1 MSKCFSADTQF
12 LELLLL
18 LLLLILLSLYCHS
31 EKKVAAISKHCR
43 YHDCPISNDSSNHS
57 LKSLH
62 CTYCTVTIIP
72 FYHQIVYL
80 EINLFCNNNTNPGVN
95 KITDM
100 EKAHRLRFCVFLQ
113 QAFTCKSISYF
124 WLWGSKSYW
133 FMVYVMGYENS
144 CL

>member
-43 YHDCPISNDSSNHS
+43 YHDCTISNDSSNHS
-57 LKSLH
+57 LKPLH

-72 FYHQIVYL
+72 FYHRIVYL

-100 EKAHRLRFCVFLQ
+100 ENAHSLSFAFFYSKHSPVKAFLIFNFEDQ
-113 QAFTCKSISYF
+113 SLID
-124 WLWGSKSYW
+124 L
-133 FMVYVMGYENS
+133 
-144 CL
+144 